1 MLEEATEE
9 NCNSTCQGYHFCAG
23 RYQVISHFYSFMV
36 YVYVLYFYHQDY
48 DDFEECVK
56 DYYYRRLN
64 DFWDNVEDIW
74 DSVFDFFTSVVGI
87 IVAVLGTIVLM
98 VIVITVLCCCGCLSC
113 ASFSQVFNKR

>member
-1 MLEEATEE
+1 MSRISLL
-9 NCNSTCQGYHFCAG
+9 CRQISGHF
-23 RYQVISHFYSFMV
+23 SF
-36 YVYVLYFYHQDY
+36 LLFHGLCLLYHQDY

-64 DFWDNVEDIW
+64 DFWDNVEDMW
-74 DSVFDFFTSVVGI
+74 DSVVDFFTSVVGI